1 MKNILL
7 SITCFLLA
15 ALGLKAQRSVYQVD
29 LAALKAVIEKTK
41 SYKAQIKGAKKT
53 AYQDLYN
60 RLLADT
66 ITDVNSYQ
74 YFYNLAQLLFPI
86 RDNHIAF
93 YQQADDRP
101 FRSKASIDSFVQT
114 STFHNYPSYNINIDS
129 LQQALAVKPAH
140 KVEGIYHY
148 GKFYTIG
155 LFRVKEKEYVGIILD
170 SELNFWEKGQ
180 VAVHL
185 YEQDTYHYK
194 AIYAHPY
201 TKNFN
206 LDPIEKYTNGSLI
219 NSSFKRSF
227 FGGTYTKNLPGTDFV
242 NLVRGDSK
250 FNLKQATNDIQYLL
264 IQSFQANSKTSKLS
278 KNFYDSIKTALVAP
292 YLILDL
298 RNNEGGAEKESNK
311 YYKLLQ
317 QYAKKGKIYVL
328 VNNGTISEAEILLLK
343 LKKLKNVV
351 VLGQT
356 TKGMLAYGSNYGNTI
371 TLPSQQFSVYATDMK
386 NGASLLPYEDY
397 GIKPDHYLS
406 PDIDWQQQTTQLIKT
421 GKP

>member
-1 MKNILL
+1 MKSILF
-7 SITCFLLA
+7 SIFIFLTLRST
-15 ALGLKAQRSVYQVD
+15 AQRQTYQAD
-29 LAALKAVIEKTK
+29 LNALKAVIEKTK
-41 SYKAQIKGAKKT
+41 SYKAQITGPKKA

-66 ITDVNSYQ
+66 VTDINSYQ
-74 YFYNLAQLLFPI
+74 YFYNLAQLLFPV
-86 RDNHIAF
+86 RDNHILF
-93 YQQADDRP
+93 YQQADDHS

-114 STFHNYPSYNINIDS
+114 STFHNYPSYHINIDS
-129 LQQALAVKPAH
+129 LQQALAAKPADA
-140 KVEGIYHY
+140 VEGIYHY

-155 LFRVKEKEYVGIILD
+155 LFRVKEKEYVGIIIN
-170 SELNFWEKGQ
+170 SELNFWKKGQ
-180 VAVHL
+180 VAAHL
-185 YEQDTYHYK
+185 YEQEKHHYK

-201 TKNFN
+201 TKNFI
-206 LDPIEKYTNGSLI
+206 LTTIEKYVNGSLV
-219 NSSFKRSF
+219 NSSFNRSF
-227 FGGTYTKNLPGTDFV
+227 FSGTYTKYLPGTDFV

-250 FNLKQATNDIQYLL
+250 FSLKQATNDIQYLL
-264 IQSFQANSKTSKLS
+264 IQSFQASSKTSKLS

-298 RNNEGGAEKESNK
+298 RNNEGGAEKESKK

-328 VNNGTISEAEILLLK
+328 VNNATISEAEILLLK

-356 TKGMLAYGSNYGNTI
+356 TKGMLAYGSNYGNTVK
-371 TLPSQQFSVYATDMK
+371 LPSQQFSIYATDMK

-406 PDIDWQQQTTQLIKT
+406 PDIDWLQQTTQLIKT
-421 GKP
+421 SKP